1 MKRIIKKLPV
11 IIVGIITALC
21 ILIATAVEATSSDL
35 DYINLY
41 EVVVDPRNDG
51 TLDISIH
58 LNWEVLDSTSEGPLE
73 WVKIGIPNKYVDE
86 IEAATNNISKIKY
99 YSDNGSYIR
108 IDFSKKYHANEV
120 VDFAFKFHISR
131 MYKLNSDSCYY
142 DYNPGWF
149 EEIKIKKA
157 IVKWKTDNV
166 NYINTYDYISDG
178 YYVYE
183 KTDLDYGECIKVKAN
198 YAKES
203 FTGLS
208 EKMQYSNSWRTT
220 KDIIIIIV
228 VILIIIAIIVG
239 ICVAAKVSTDPYM
252 ENRGFCGPHYYFF
265 YSRHR
270 YYSAGVDKTGKKLVN
285 PDTVMHSTG
294 SGGHSSCACA
304 CACAC
309 AGGGRAGCSRKD
321 FYNTNIQT
329 IRIRKVLNG
338 ELNKL
343 K

>member
-1 MKRIIKKLPV
+1 M
-11 IIVGIITALC
+11 
-21 ILIATAVEATSSDL
+21 
-35 DYINLY
+35 
-41 EVVVDPRNDG
+41 
-51 TLDISIH
+51 
-58 LNWEVLDSTSEGPLE
+58 
-73 WVKIGIPNKYVDE
+73 
-86 IEAATNNISKIKY
+86 
-99 YSDNGSYIR
+99 
-108 IDFSKKYHANEV
+108 
-120 VDFAFKFHISR
+120 
-131 MYKLNSDSCYY
+131 
-142 DYNPGWF
+142 
-149 EEIKIKKA
+149 
-157 IVKWKTDNV
+157 
-166 NYINTYDYISDG
+166 
-178 YYVYE
+178 
-183 KTDLDYGECIKVKAN
+183 DYGECIKVKAN

-208 EKMQYSNSWRTT
+208 EKMKYSNSWRTT

-265 YSRHR
+265 HSRHR

-285 PDTVMHSTG
+285 PDMVMYSTG

>member
-1 MKRIIKKLPV
+1 
-11 IIVGIITALC
+11 
-21 ILIATAVEATSSDL
+21 
-35 DYINLY
+35 
-41 EVVVDPRNDG
+41 
-51 TLDISIH
+51 
-58 LNWEVLDSTSEGPLE
+58 
-73 WVKIGIPNKYVDE
+73 
-86 IEAATNNISKIKY
+86 
-99 YSDNGSYIR
+99 
-108 IDFSKKYHANEV
+108 
-120 VDFAFKFHISR
+120 
-131 MYKLNSDSCYY
+131 MYKLNDDSCYY

-183 KTDLDYGECIKVKAN
+183 KTDLDHGECIKVKAN

-270 YYSAGVDKTGKKLVN
+270 YYSAG
-285 PDTVMHSTG
+285 
-294 SGGHSSCACA
+294 
-304 CACAC
+304 AC